1 MKNLKINEIST
12 DLAIIGGGVAGCI
25 AAIRASELI
34 DRVLVVEKC
43 DTRRSGCATTG
54 VDHIWTY
61 VPEIHGPG
69 ASVEDIVR
77 DHTQWAQG
85 FLDQEVAHYVASHS
99 YERILDLERFG
110 IDIRDASGKLRFVK
124 KIHRIPNFL
133 HFAGRDLKVKL
144 TQEMKRRKVH
154 ILNRVMALQLLKDQ
168 GRVTG
173 LIGIST
179 RQPLLYK
186 IRAAAV
192 ILSTGNIYRLYRN
205 PTGVLFNIGF
215 PPHETGDGHA
225 MAFRAGARLQNMEF
239 TSFQTGPK
247 NFQRCGR
254 GSYSPGGKIVNARGY
269 SIREKPFPMI
279 NTTETHM
286 DKSVEEEDA
295 FLREIEEGRGPLY
308 MDCSSCSEE
317 DVAYIRWALRN
328 EGNTAFL
335 DYLDREGFDFRKQ
348 RLEFTVYEPKSG
360 SGKSGLSIF
369 KDTSTSLPGF
379 FAAGDVIGVL
389 PRGVMPGALT
399 LGWKAAETAA
409 RFSKENGAELSA
421 RGEEELEELE
431 EVKGRLS
438 RLISKSSGALWPE
451 AQLALQNI
459 MTDYAGLK
467 RSETMLTAG
476 LSCLKSLRIRARE
489 ELRARNSHDLYRC
502 LEVLNL
508 IDISEMILASALERE
523 ETRFYPEHYRIDFP
537 RQDDTNWKVFLTI
550 RKEGDRISFQKEK
563 IKNDIY

>member
-1 MKNLKINEIST
+1 MKTQRINEIST
-12 DLAIIGGGVAGCI
+12 DLAIIGGGVAGCM
-25 AAIRASELI
+25 AAIRAVELI

-61 VPEIHGPG
+61 VPDIHGPG
-69 ASVEDIVR
+69 TTVEDIVN
-77 DHTQWAQG
+77 DHSRWAQG
-85 FLDQEVAHYVASHS
+85 FLDLEVAHYVASHS

-110 IDIRDASGKLRFVK
+110 INIRDLSGKLRFVK
-124 KIHRIPNFL
+124 KIHRVPNFL
-133 HFAGRDLKVKL
+133 HFEGRDLKVKL
-144 TQEMKRRKVH
+144 TREMKRRKVRV
-154 ILNRVMALQLLKDQ
+154 LNRVMALQLLQDQ

-179 RQPLLYK
+179 RQPVLYK
-186 IRAAAV
+186 IKAKAV
-192 ILSTGNIYRLYRN
+192 ILSTGSIYRLYRN

-225 MAFRAGARLQNMEF
+225 MAFQAGARLQNMEF
-239 TSFQTGPK
+239 TTFQTGPK

-254 GSYSPGGKIVNARGY
+254 GSYSPGGKMTNARGQP
-269 SIREKPFPMI
+269 IQEKSSLRITP
-279 NTTETHM
+279 TETQM
-286 DKSVEEEDA
+286 DKSVEEEGA

-317 DVAYIRWALRN
+317 DIAYIRWALRN

-335 DYLDREGFDFRKQ
+335 DYLDREGFDLRKQ
-348 RLEFTVYEPKSG
+348 RLEFTLYEPKSG
-360 SGKSGLSIF
+360 SGKSGLSIA
-369 KDTSTSLPGF
+369 KDTSTSLPGL

-409 RFSKENGAELSA
+409 RFLKEGGAEVSD
-421 RGEEELEELE
+421 RGEKELEGLKEKVNGLTSE
-431 EVKGRLS
+431 P
-438 RLISKSSGALWPE
+438 SGARWPE

-467 RSETMLTAG
+467 RSGTMLTAG
-476 LSCLKSLRIRARE
+476 LSCLKSLRGRAHE
-489 ELRARNSHDLYRC
+489 ELRARNSHELYRC

-508 IDISEMILASALERE
+508 IDIGETILASALERE

-537 RQDDTNWKVFLTI
+537 RQDDTHWKAFLTL
-550 RKEGDRISFQKEK
+550 RKEGDRISFQKER
-563 IKNDIY
+563 IENDVC